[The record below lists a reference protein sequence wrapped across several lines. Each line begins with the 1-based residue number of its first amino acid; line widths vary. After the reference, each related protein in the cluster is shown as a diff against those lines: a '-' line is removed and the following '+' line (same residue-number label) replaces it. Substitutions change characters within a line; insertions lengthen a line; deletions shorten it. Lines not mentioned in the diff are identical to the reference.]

1 MNKYSKPRI
10 LLIAM
15 VDHISGETAGESIEE
30 LYEAG
35 ALNVQIMNSITKKGR
50 PGYLYVIDCD
60 ARSVDAV
67 EESLVT
73 KLGTTGWHRI
83 QTEHC
88 YTDVEYRKKKLE
100 IVCGD
105 RELEYEA
112 ACKYSPQVPD
122 PYRIERESLNG
133 LETMIFQKMG
143 IHMSKQWLEKQML
156 AAFQN
161 ETTDRID
168 LKGE

>member
-1 MNKYSKPRI
+1 
-10 LLIAM
+10 M
-15 VDHISGETAGESIEE
+15 VDHISGENAGESIEE

-60 ARSVDAV
+60 ARSVDTV
-67 EESLVT
+67 EEALVT

-88 YTDVEYRKKKLE
+88 YTDVEYRKKKLV

-105 RELEYEA
+105 RKLEYEA
-112 ACKYSPQVPD
+112 ACKYSPQVPE
-122 PYRIERESLNG
+122 PYRIERESLSG
-133 LETMIFQKMG
+133 LKEIILQKMG
-143 IHMSKQWLEKQML
+143 ISIAKQRLEKL
-156 AAFQN
+156 LLEAFQD

>member
-60 ARSVDAV
+60 DRSVDSV
-67 EESLVT
+67 EEALVT

-88 YTDVEYRKKKLE
+88 YTDVEYRKKK
-100 IVCGD
+100 IVMVCGD
-105 RELEYEA
+105 QELEYEA
-112 ACKYSPQVPD
+112 ACKYSPQVPK
-122 PYRIERESLNG
+122 PYRIERESISRLKEII
-133 LETMIFQKMG
+133 LQKMG
-143 IHMSKQWLEKQML
+143 ISMAKQQLERL
-156 AAFQN
+156 LIEAFQD
-161 ETTDRID
+161 ETIDRID